1 MSIVSFDRD
10 RPLDMIALGR
20 IAIDF
25 NPEEYCKPW
34 SECSSFK
41 RYVGGSPAN
50 IAVGAARLGKKVGF
64 LGCVSNDV
72 MGTCCKDFL
81 EQEKVDVSHIF
92 TAQHGESMP
101 LAFTQVPSPEESSLV
116 MYRNHAADLA
126 LTAQQVDKEY
136 VQSAG
141 MIVIS
146 GTALAASPS
155 REAALKA
162 ALLARKAGTLVV
174 FDIDYRGY
182 TWKDAEEI
190 SVYYTLMGRMSDIIM
205 GSREEY
211 DIMDAVLAPGMEDRQ
226 TADRW
231 LGENAKIVVIKHGR
245 QGSDAYTGEGECYHV
260 QPFPVK
266 AVKGFGGGDGYA
278 SSFLCALLE
287 GFPVNECLERGS
299 ASAAMLVA
307 SHGCSS
313 FMPDREQLEA
323 FIHKEKQRYGE
334 IVSRRESGDR
344 GC

>member
-162 ALLARKAGTLVV
+162 ALLARKAGTVVV

-245 QGSDAYTGEGECYHV
+245 QGSDAYTGEGESYHV

-287 GFPVNECLERGS
+287 GFPVNECLEWGS

>member
-10 RPLDMIALGR
+10 RLLDMIALGR

-162 ALLARKAGTLVV
+162 ALLARKAGTVVV

-266 AVKGFGGGDGYA
+266 RRRW
-278 SSFLCALLE
+278 LCQQL
-287 GFPVNECLERGS
+287 
-299 ASAAMLVA
+299 
-307 SHGCSS
+307 
-313 FMPDREQLEA
+313 FMRITGR
-323 FIHKEKQRYGE
+323 F
-334 IVSRRESGDR
+334 SGQ
-344 GC
+344 